1 MFNSYHVKRNVR
13 KLRNADTHTV
23 EIEGELFGVVNGKDS
38 CWRAQRL
45 DTDKR
50 TIDPVLWGVMFKV
63 GLLTEGWFLTKD
75 SAVDFL
81 VKVWQYFDAEPKL
94 LRYAKEELEER
105 KKKVSEL
112 EKHVMLIETLRTHY
126 MSFGADLIATI
137 SHTGAVQP
145 SVKYTIKSRGCKLET
160 TDLQEALDIF
170 LEIGLPLSVLPEGE
184 SDED

>member
-38 CWRAQRL
+38 CWRVQRL

-94 LRYAKEELEER
+94 LRYAKEEVEER

-112 EKHVMLIETLRTHY
+112 EKHVV
-126 MSFGADLIATI
+126 D
-137 SHTGAVQP
+137 
-145 SVKYTIKSRGCKLET
+145 
-160 TDLQEALDIF
+160 
-170 LEIGLPLSVLPEGE
+170 
-184 SDED
+184 